1 MTCPLPFGTYS
12 LLMQNL
18 VDSEGHAIFSGPDNW
33 YKIALADGRELGLTP
48 VIMRKWFQIDSS
60 HGFISAVSPGEGLIF
75 RYQRFA
81 NDDRLGQGWPI
92 GDRGYLRCFHPM
104 YDSFCRNINL
114 APNVHPYVYDIVA
127 SESAQ
132 TPIHAEQLDHNRV
145 ALYVY
150 DKDGN
155 IRGFRLNRTGDAHE
169 DGPRVLQQSPS
180 DFLAPLDCQF
190 VKISTKVS
198 RGLF

>member
-1 MTCPLPFGTYS
+1 MV
-12 LLMQNL
+12 NL

-48 VIMRKWFQIDSS
+48 MILRPNYSNDYK

-81 NDDRLGQGWPI
+81 NDDRLNQGWPI
-92 GDRGYLRCFHPM
+92 GDKGYLRCFQPM
-104 YDSFCRNINL
+104 YDGLSLNINL
-114 APNVHPYVYDIVA
+114 APNNHPNVYDIVA

-132 TPIHAEQLDHNRV
+132 TPIHAEQLGHNRV

-150 DKDGN
+150 DKDGK
-155 IRGFRLNRTGDAHE
+155 IRGIRLNRIGDARD
-169 DGPRVLQQSPS
+169 DGQRVLQQSRS
-180 DFLAPLDCQF
+180 DFLVPLDCQF
-190 VKISTKVS
+190 VKVSTKVS
-198 RGLF
+198 KGLF